1 MKTTCPPT
9 CPFVQAPSSV
19 GAVAEWV
26 RAFDWRLDG
35 RGFESHCGKTFR
47 FETLAIPFTLLCQ
60 LFGGDTKAVGPFYLV
75 SMPGE
80 VKDPTSPYGN
90 V

>member
-1 MKTTCPPT
+1 M
-9 CPFVQAPSSV
+9 AEW

-26 RAFDWRLDG
+26 RALDLRPDG
-35 RGFESHCGKTFR
+35 PGFESHCGNLFASELWQFR
-47 FETLAIPFTLLCQ
+47 LPRFASVFRRRHS
-60 LFGGDTKAVGPFYLV
+60 KAVGPFYLV

-80 VKDPTSPYGN
+80 VKDPTSPHWN